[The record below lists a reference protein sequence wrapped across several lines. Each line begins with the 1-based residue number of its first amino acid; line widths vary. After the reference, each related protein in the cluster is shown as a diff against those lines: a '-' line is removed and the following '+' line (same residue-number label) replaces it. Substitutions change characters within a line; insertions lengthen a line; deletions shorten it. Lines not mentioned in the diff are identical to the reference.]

1 MNEAQGG
8 AMNRSGAGPQAIV
21 LFGHGSRDPRW
32 AQTLQEVAD
41 RMRVRSPQTEVHC
54 AYLEFM
60 QPDLPGVLQHLIE
73 KGCTRIRIAPMF
85 LAAGGHVL
93 RDLPSLAQAAVAGVP
108 QVALEI
114 LPALGTL
121 PEVMDAMA
129 EAAAR

>member
-1 MNEAQGG
+1 MNP
-8 AMNRSGAGPQAIV
+8 SGAGPQAIV

-32 AQTLQEVAD
+32 AQTLQEVAQ
-41 RMRVRSPQTEVHC
+41 RMRARAPQTEVHC

-60 QPDLPGVLQHLIE
+60 EPDLPSVLQHLIAQ
-73 KGCTRIRIAPMF
+73 GCTRIRIAPMF

-93 RDLPSLAQAAVAGVP
+93 RDLPDLAQAAIAGAP

-121 PEVMDAMA
+121 PEVMEAMA